1 MTAKF
6 QLQPKPTFKTTVSIP
21 RPGES
26 DGELTFTFRHKPI
39 KELSALET
47 MDGKSS
53 VDFLDSIIESWALP
67 DELSRDN
74 IEVLLDNY
82 PSATRAIISTY
93 YKELTGNR
101 EKN

>member
-6 QLQPKPTFKTTVSIP
+6 QLQPKPTFKATVSIP
-21 RPGES
+21 RPGEA

-53 VDFLDSIIESWALP
+53 VDFLDSIIEAWALP
-67 DELSRDN
+67 DTLSREN